1 MDFFITDT
9 RNTVL
14 LDHSYSPSLVVL
26 SFLVAT
32 SGSVLALYVATAS
45 PHIQSERTRQVLLW
59 AGASAFGL
67 AVWSMHFIGMLA
79 FSVCTTVSYNTT
91 ITVLSAIPAILAGRL
106 VLRCITRNQTSAK
119 RRLFGGTVTGAGI
132 GVMHYSG
139 MMAIQTSAA
148 LRFDPLDFAISI
160 AAAVLLATLALWSRT
175 GLIQSFKLNSV
186 HANRLSAIIMGLAIT
201 SMHYSGMTATRFIG
215 SPETSSPVPP
225 TDWYYLTALIL
236 MGMISMLGLVA
247 SGVLLTK
254 LRESVAELKVQ
265 DFELKAIIENSTEA
279 IVTTHANG
287 MIKSANHAFEKIFSY
302 QIGDIVNEHISTFLP
317 QWSTLLQQEAQQLEY
332 ETLGKRKDGL
342 EFPIRLT
349 LTRLESDFLALY
361 LGFISDLSNAK
372 RIQEKLIHD
381 ANHDFLTGLYNRR
394 FFENQFQLEFNRSER
409 SKTPVSLII
418 LDIDHFKRINDT
430 FGHLVGDRVL
440 EFLAS
445 MLKESSRSGDI
456 VARFGGEEFLIL
468 LPNTDLTVA
477 KTIAERLRAETEKLE
492 LTSIGKRIK
501 FTISI
506 GVTCLMTAR
515 RVTPETLTKEAD
527 QALYRAK
534 NSGRNRVEVFSHHGL
549 PELETESLGA

>member
-1 MDFFITDT
+1 MVDFFITDT
-9 RNTVL
+9 GNAVL
-14 LDHSYSPSLVVL
+14 LEHSYSPLLVLL

-59 AGASAFGL
+59 AGATAFGL

-79 FSVCTTVSYNTT
+79 FSVCTPVSYNTT

-106 VLRCITRNQTSAK
+106 VLRCITRNQTTAK
-119 RRLFGGTVTGAGI
+119 RRWVGAIVTGAGI

-139 MMAIQTSAA
+139 MMAIQTSAS
-148 LRFDPLDFAISI
+148 LRFDPIDFAISI
-160 AAAVLLATLALWSRT
+160 AAAVLLAKLALWSRT
-175 GLIQSFKLNSV
+175 GLIQSFNLNSV

-201 SMHYSGMTATRFIG
+201 SMHYSGMAATRFIG

-225 TDWYYLTALIL
+225 TDWYYLTVLIL

-254 LRESVAELKVQ
+254 LRDSVAELKVQ

-394 FFENQFQLEFNRSER
+394 FFENQFKLELNRSER
-409 SKTPVSLII
+409 SDAPLSLFI

-430 FGHLVGDRVL
+430 YGHLVGDRVL
-440 EFLAS
+440 ELLAS
-445 MLKESSRSGDI
+445 MLRENSRSGDI

-468 LPNTDLTVA
+468 LPNTDLGLARTM
-477 KTIAERLRAETEKLE
+477 AERLRLEAENLE
-492 LTSIGKRIK
+492 LISLGKRIK
-501 FTISI
+501 FTISV
-506 GVTCLMTAR
+506 GVTSFVATR
-515 RVTPETLTKEAD
+515 RVTPEILTDEAD
-527 QALYRAK
+527 HALYRAK
-534 NSGRNRVEVFSHHGL
+534 HSGRNRIEVFSDHTL
-549 PELETESLGA
+549 TETESLSA